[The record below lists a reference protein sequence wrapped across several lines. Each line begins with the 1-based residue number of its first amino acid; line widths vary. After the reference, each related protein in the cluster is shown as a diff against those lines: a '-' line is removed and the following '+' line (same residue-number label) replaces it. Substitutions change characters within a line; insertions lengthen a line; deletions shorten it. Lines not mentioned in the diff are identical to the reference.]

1 MGASMALA
9 TYLRTNHEL
18 GGIVS
23 FYGINPLIASNF
35 NETAVVDQ
43 VPMLFGNNLFVKNSL
58 DVEYTADYF

>member
-35 NETAVVDQ
+35 NETAVVD
-43 VPMLFGNNLFVKNSL
+43 
-58 DVEYTADYF
+58 